1 MEHAGTIN
9 ILSRPPTLK
18 NILVLLI
25 AGNADKPANKSVPV
39 WQFTNISFRYL
50 LPEHQKGGDIHQ
62 ILPAGKT
69 SIQPLALFLSNFI
82 LDMTSGHGMV
92 NNVFLNESPGLSI
105 ATIRHIVPG
114 AFWNLSRCSSETT
127 LRIFN

>member
-1 MEHAGTIN
+1 MEHTGTIN
-9 ILSRPPTLK
+9 IFSRPPTLK

-25 AGNADKPANKSVPV
+25 AGNADKPANKNRSSMAVHEL
-39 WQFTNISFRYL
+39 L
-50 LPEHQKGGDIHQ
+50 LPICYFQNIRKGDIHQ

-92 NNVFLNESPGLSI
+92 NQIFLNESPGL
-105 ATIRHIVPG
+105 AVTTIRHIVPG
-114 AFWNLSRCSSETT
+114 AFWTLSRCSSETT